1 MNPEELA
8 LARIKALRALLS
20 SGREKVAKASGDG
33 LKAVCKEVVETAKS
47 IRQQAEM
54 IRPFDVNTGAL
65 NMELFSAKRELLQEA
80 RETLNEAM
88 DRLVVAFVVAS
99 E

>member
-8 LARIKALRALLS
+8 LARIKALRSLLS

-33 LKAVCKEVVETAKS
+33 LKVVCKELVELAKS
-47 IRQQAEM
+47 TRHQAEA
-54 IRPFDVNTGAL
+54 IKPFDPQTGQL
-65 NMELFSAKRELLQEA
+65 NMELFEAKRDLLQEA
-80 RETLNEAM
+80 REALNEAM